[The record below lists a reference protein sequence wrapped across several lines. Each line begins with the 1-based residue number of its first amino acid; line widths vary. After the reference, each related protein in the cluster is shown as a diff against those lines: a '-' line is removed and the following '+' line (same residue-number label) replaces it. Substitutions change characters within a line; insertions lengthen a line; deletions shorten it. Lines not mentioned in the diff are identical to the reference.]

1 MFDHASQAVRA
12 TISQAANEAALR
24 GDRRIGTDHL
34 LLGLL
39 HDRDAA
45 RAIGVDLEQAQAV
58 ARQLDRAALEAIG
71 IDPGETPLA
80 HKPAGTRHTPPTSAM
95 RATMARAFT
104 IAREEHAREVEPRH
118 LRQALLELE
127 PPDPAAAL
135 LQALGI
141 SQNSTASNAA
151 PPKARPATTPR
162 RSQPRLG

>member
-1 MFDHASQAVRA
+1 MFDHASREVKA

-39 HDRDAA
+39 HDREEA
-45 RAIGVDLEQAQAV
+45 RMIGVDLEQAQAA
-58 ARQLDRAALEAIG
+58 ARQLDRSALAAIG

-80 HKPAGTRHTPPTSAM
+80 QEPAGTRHAPPTSGM

-104 IAREEHAREVEPRH
+104 IASGEHAREVEPRH

-151 PPKARPATTPR
+151 RPKA
-162 RSQPRLG
+162 